1 MRSKLIDWQAT
12 TARKEPSFM
21 MTMPSRSSEIIRV
34 AWVEIGFSMTLGA
47 GAVTAEPMVCGAGG
61 VATAPGMLG
70 VPEVAGAGGIAGAD
84 SGVGSGLEPG
94 AMAAPVMLVGIGF
107 TACMARR

>member
-1 MRSKLIDWQAT
+1 
-12 TARKEPSFM
+12 
-21 MTMPSRSSEIIRV
+21 
-34 AWVEIGFSMTLGA
+34 MTLGA
-47 GAVTAEPMVCGAGG
+47 GAVTAEPMACGAGG

-70 VPEVAGAGGIAGAD
+70 VPEAGGIAGAD

-94 AMAAPVMLVGIGF
+94 ATAAPVMLVGIGF